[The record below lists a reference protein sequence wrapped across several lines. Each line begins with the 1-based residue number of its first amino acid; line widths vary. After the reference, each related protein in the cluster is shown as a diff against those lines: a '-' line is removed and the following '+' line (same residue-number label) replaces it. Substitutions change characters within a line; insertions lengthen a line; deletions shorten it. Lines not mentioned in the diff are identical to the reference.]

1 MKTKLFL
8 SLSLALPMF
17 ASCGEATDA
26 ASKAADGA
34 ASMADKAADAAGN
47 LDFDLSSM
55 SPDAIKEA
63 ATGLMGNLTE
73 GIGGIKDVASAEK
86 FAAMAGPLVEKLG
99 PMKDKLGAALP
110 GADAL
115 KGALSSFTPE
125 GGIGDIVGPIIEK
138 LKALVN

>member
-26 ASKAADGA
+26 ASNAADGA
-34 ASMADKAADAAGN
+34 ASMAEKGADALGD
-47 LDFDLSSM
+47 LDLSSM
-55 SPDAIKEA
+55 TPDAIKGK
-63 ATGLMGNLTE
+63 ATELMGSLTE
-73 GIGGIKDVASAEK
+73 GLGGIKDVASAEK
-86 FAAMAGPLVEKLG
+86 FKAMAGPIVDSLG
-99 PMKDKLGAALP
+99 AMKDKLGAALP

-115 KGALSSFTPE
+115 KGALSSFKPE

-138 LKALVN
+138 LKALVG

>member
-26 ASKAADGA
+26 ASKAGDA
-34 ASMADKAADAAGN
+34 ASSVAEKAADAVGD
-47 LDFDLSSM
+47 LDLDNM
-55 SPDAIKEA
+55 GMDAIKEK

-73 GIGGIKDVASAEK
+73 GLGGIKDVASAEK
-86 FAAMAGPLVEKLG
+86 FKAMAGPIVESLGGMKEKLG
-99 PMKDKLGAALP
+99 TALP

-115 KGALSSFTPE
+115 KGALSSFKPE
-125 GGIGDIVGPIIEK
+125 GGIGDVIGPIIEK